1 MRANFW
7 GLSVVRATKTN
18 FISKL
23 VALIVIKILVVAT
36 PATCLAQEE
45 EIGAS
50 WAGEQ
55 VSRGAG
61 EQGSNYGV
69 GNTSNLTTKTDYL
82 TKPAPFGDSWS
93 RGELPITN
101 SQFPIPNSQFPTE
114 VVENPDAPGVAPS
127 LQPQPST
134 PGEVPFQ
141 PQNLPL
147 LRLGNQR
154 QPGYWANPGITMI
167 NPSAYGKSWGS
178 ASVGLGWQTRTRFTN
193 SADGVFGIGFGL
205 GDARQWVG
213 LDVGVIV
220 TDLLETPGADGTV
233 SFKLHRQLPG
243 DFNIA
248 VGVQNAIAW
257 GNTDGG
263 TSPYGVVTKRFRL
276 QESTQTPFSQLYLSV
291 GVGSGQ
297 FRSELD
303 IQNDRDSIDVFGSV
317 AVRVV
322 EPVSAI
328 AEWTGQDLTVGLS
341 VVPFGNIPLVITPAV
356 TDITGKAGDG
366 SRFILGVGYLISF

>member
-7 GLSVVRATKTN
+7 GLSVVIATKKSVSN
-18 FISKL
+18 L

-45 EIGAS
+45 DISAS

-55 VSRGAG
+55 RTPGAG
-61 EQGSNYGV
+61 EQRRRG
-69 GNTSNLTTKTDYL
+69 LR
-82 TKPAPFGDSWS
+82 DSRR

-101 SQFPIPNSQFPTE
+101 YQFPITNFPLPTE
-114 VVENPDAPGVAPS
+114 VVQNPDAPGIAPS
-127 LQPQPST
+127 LQPQPSA

-147 LRLGNQR
+147 LPLGNQR
-154 QPGYWANPGITMI
+154 QPGYRANPGITII

-178 ASVGLGWQTRTRFTN
+178 ASVGLGLQTRTRFTN

-205 GDARQWVG
+205 GDAQRWVG
-213 LDVGVIV
+213 LDVGVTV
-220 TDLLETPGADGTV
+220 TDLLETPAADGTV

-243 DFNIA
+243 DFTIA

-276 QESTQTPFSQLYLSV
+276 QESTENLFSQLYVSV

-303 IQNDRDSIDVFGSV
+303 IQSDRNSIDLFGSI

-341 VVPFGNIPLVITPAV
+341 VVPFQNIPLVITPAV

>member
-1 MRANFW
+1 M
-7 GLSVVRATKTN
+7 VRATKKSVSN
-18 FISKL
+18 L

-45 EIGAS
+45 ENRAS

-55 VSRGAG
+55 ASRGAG
-61 EQGSNYGV
+61 EQESNLGA
-69 GNTSNLTTKTDYL
+69 GNTSNLTTKTDNFTL
-82 TKPAPFGDSWS
+82 RAPFFDSSS

-101 SQFPIPNSQFPTE
+101 SQFPIPNSQLPTE

-147 LRLGNQR
+147 LPLGNQR
-154 QPGYWANPGITMI
+154 QPEYRANPGITMI

-178 ASVGLGWQTRTRFTN
+178 ASVGVGLQTRTRFTN
-193 SADGVFGIGFGL
+193 SADGVFGIGIGL
-205 GDARQWVG
+205 GDARRWVG
-213 LDVGVIV
+213 LDVGVTL
-220 TDLLETPGADGTV
+220 TDLWETPAADGTV

-243 DFNIA
+243 DFTIA

-263 TSPYGVVTKRFRL
+263 TSPYGVVTKLFRL
-276 QESTQTPFSQLYLSV
+276 QESTETPFSQLYLSV

-328 AEWTGQDLTVGLS
+328 AEWTGQDLTLGLS

>member
-7 GLSVVRATKTN
+7 GLSVVIATKKSVSN
-18 FISKL
+18 L

-36 PATCLAQEE
+36 TATCLAQEE
-45 EIGAS
+45 ENRVF

-55 VSRGAG
+55 VTPGAGEQRSRGAG
-61 EQGSNYGV
+61 
-69 GNTSNLTTKTDYL
+69 
-82 TKPAPFGDSWS
+82 DSRR

-101 SQFPIPNSQFPTE
+101 YQFPITNSPFPTE

-147 LRLGNQR
+147 LPLGNQR
-154 QPGYWANPGITMI
+154 QPGYRANPGITII

-178 ASVGLGWQTRTRFTN
+178 ASVGLGLQTRTRFTN

-213 LDVGVIV
+213 LDVGVTI
-220 TDLLETPGADGTV
+220 TDLLETPAADGTV

-243 DFNIA
+243 DFAIA

-276 QESTQTPFSQLYLSV
+276 QERIENPFSQLYVSV

-303 IQNDRDSIDVFGSV
+303 IQSDRNSIDVFGSV

-328 AEWTGQDLTVGLS
+328 AEWTGQDLTLGLS
-341 VVPFGNIPLVITPAV
+341 VVPFRNVSLVITPAV
-356 TDITGKAGDG
+356 TDITGTSGDG

>member
-7 GLSVVRATKTN
+7 GLSVVRATKKSVSN
-18 FISKL
+18 L

-45 EIGAS
+45 EISAS

-61 EQGSNYGV
+61 EQVSNVGA
-69 GNTSNLTTKTDYL
+69 GNTSNLTTKTDNL
-82 TKPAPFGDSWS
+82 TLPAPQGEQ
-93 RGELPITN
+93 RTPGELPIPN
-101 SQFPIPNSQFPTE
+101 SQFPIPNSQLATE
-114 VVENPDAPGVAPS
+114 VVQNPDAPGIAPS

-147 LRLGNQR
+147 LPLGNQR
-154 QPGYWANPGITMI
+154 QPRYRANPGVTII

-178 ASVGLGWQTRTRFTN
+178 ASVGLGLQTRTRFTN

-205 GDARQWVG
+205 GDAQRWVG
-213 LDVGVIV
+213 LDVGVTV

-263 TSPYGVVTKRFRL
+263 TSPYGVVTKLFRL
-276 QESTQTPFSQLYLSV
+276 QKSTETPFSQLYVSV

-303 IQNDRDSIDVFGSV
+303 IQNDRNSIDAFGSI

-341 VVPFGNIPLVITPAV
+341 VVPFQNLPLVITPAV
-356 TDITGKAGDG
+356 TDITGTSGDG
-366 SRFILGVGYLISF
+366 NRFILGVGYLISF

>member
-1 MRANFW
+1 M
-7 GLSVVRATKTN
+7 VRATN
-18 FISKL
+18 SISNL
-23 VALIVIKILVVAT
+23 VALILIKILFFAT
-36 PATCLAQEE
+36 PATCFAQEE
-45 EIGAS
+45 ENRGS
-50 WAGEQ
+50 WASEQ
-55 VSRGAG
+55 ATPGAG
-61 EQGSNYGV
+61 EQGNNVGA
-69 GNTSNLTTKTDYL
+69 GNTSNFTTKTDNL
-82 TKPAPFGDSWS
+82 ALPAPFGEQ
-93 RGELPITN
+93 RTPGELPITN
-101 SQFPIPNSQFPTE
+101 YQLPITHYQLPTQ
-114 VVENPDAPGVAPS
+114 VPENPDAPGVAPS

-147 LRLGNQR
+147 LPLGNQR
-154 QPGYWANPGITMI
+154 QAGYRANPGITTI

-178 ASVGLGWQTRTRFTN
+178 ASVGLGLQARTRFTN
-193 SADGVFGIGFGL
+193 SADGVFGIGIGL
-205 GDARQWVG
+205 GDARRWVG
-213 LDVGVIV
+213 LDLGVTI
-220 TDLLETPGADGTV
+220 TDLLETPAADGTV

-243 DFNIA
+243 DFTIA

-263 TSPYGVVTKRFRL
+263 TSPYGVVTKQFRL
-276 QESTQTPFSQLYLSV
+276 QESTEKPFSQLYLSV

-297 FRSELD
+297 FRSEFD

-317 AVRVV
+317 ALRVV

-341 VVPFGNIPLVITPAV
+341 VVPFQNIPLIITPAV

-366 SRFILGVGYLISF
+366 SRFILGIGYLISF